1 MSDLTFA
8 AFIQLSFFFFYFN
21 AIILPRLRTLEEAG
35 HVLTVKAFET
45 IQESM
50 TYLLSSIKRTVP
62 LCVRQV
68 YIGEQC
74 IWISNSSFNCTAL

>member
-8 AFIQLSFFFFYFN
+8 AFIQLSFFFYFN

-62 LCVRQV
+62 LCSTGLYRGTM
-68 YIGEQC
+68 Y
-74 IWISNSSFNCTAL
+74 LDK